1 MFPLRFYFRMREG
14 GDEIKTQV
22 CGEGKEGLSVWECVG
37 CRYFR
42 KIFETC
48 DWKKRRDESRRG
60 RQSVCATG
68 RRRGVDGDRD
78 CWTVVGEFLR
88 GFQRVF
94 DGFLRGF
101 RRVGSARLGETH
113 FPGDP

>member
-1 MFPLRFYFRMREG
+1 MREG